1 MDTTVSTDLGIVAR
15 EVNLPLEKVQRTIDL
30 LDDGNTVPFIT
41 RYRKDETGGLDEQQI
56 RDIQSRV
63 GKLRQLNERKRTILK
78 SIQSQDKLTEQ
89 LAQQIQKA
97 ATQKLL
103 EDLYLPFKPKK
114 QTLATQARERGLEPL
129 ADTIHHATESAGELA
144 DLAAKFVDPEKSLAD
159 VDAVLQGVRFII
171 AERMSEHVGLRG
183 KLRKFFWKTG
193 TLTSTRIEGSADS
206 GKSAD
211 DADDH
216 DDSEQVAEAPE
227 AAAPEADAPTA
238 DTPETQPPAE
248 ESAEP
253 TSPPMS
259 GEVTE
264 SPASESTEPA
274 TASASI
280 EPETLSGEVEPTAAA
295 AEAPETPATSEAP
308 AETPAAEQAD
318 TPPATA
324 EPATSK
330 PAAPAAGKKE
340 AKKPTIQE
348 IRREKRRRQKDKER
362 AKKDKAFRDYY
373 DYREPVSKIPPHRVL
388 AINRG
393 DRTRFLKVKI
403 EVDLEKLNELAEQT
417 VVPAEHPYVEFLKAC
432 LKDSLNRLVL
442 SSIERE
448 IRRELTDKAENHAIE
463 VFAWNLRKLLL
474 QPPVRGKRVLAIDP
488 GFRSGCKLVALDP
501 FGKVL
506 GTGVVHLIGPEDRV
520 KRSRGRIVE
529 MIKEFNAQI
538 VAIGNGTACRETENI
553 VAEAIATELADRDVC
568 YLVVNEAGA
577 SVYSTSDIGREE
589 FPKFDATIRGT
600 ISIGRRLLDPLSE
613 LVKINPSNI
622 GVGLYQHDVK
632 AKHLQDSLDDV
643 VESCVNYVGV
653 DVNSASPALL
663 SYVSGLNALTARRI
677 FEYRQ
682 ANGPFR
688 SREDLKSV
696 PGVGEA
702 SFVQAAGFLKV
713 SSGANPLDG
722 TWIHPESY
730 GVATRILEKLGA
742 SLSEIATQA
751 PPAAAVSATVAA
763 PASSETEP
771 VSEVEASPAEPTLEA
786 APEAKPETASPES
799 AEPPTPAEAS
809 TAAAVPMA
817 TTAEP
822 PAEEPVAQPVAQDDA
837 AEAAPQEKTA
847 AEEAVSA
854 ETPAEAVP
862 AEADSSETGA
872 EQHSGDEAPVVD
884 DVSQAPATAPTPVL
898 VKEDEHKVLVDKIN
912 QVDRKQMAEELGI
925 GEHLAG
931 DILNALSRPGRD
943 PRADFPPPLFRT
955 GILKLEDLEPGME
968 LSGTVLNVVDFG
980 AFVDIGLHDSGMVHI
995 SRLAD
1000 RYVSDPHEVVSV
1012 GDVLKVWVIEI
1023 DKERRRVSLTAIDP
1037 SITRDKPRAEQA
1049 PRREKT
1055 DRPARQRRPA
1065 KAKQGHGQGQGQ
1077 YAGGG
1082 KGKPKTGGRPPRQH
1096 QSKPKAAPAKPIS
1109 EAMKEGKEPL
1119 RSFGDLQQFFES
1131 QKKDK
1136 KGGK

>member
-15 EVNLPLEKVQRTIDL
+15 EVNLPLEKVQRTIEL

-89 LAQQIQKA
+89 LAQQILKA
-97 ATQKLL
+97 STQKLL

-129 ADTIHHATESAGELA
+129 ADTIHLATESAGELA
-144 DLAAKFVDPEKSLAD
+144 DLAASFVDAEKSLAD

-171 AERMSEHVGLRG
+171 AERMSEHVSLRG

-206 GKSAD
+206 GKPGDEAD
-211 DADDH
+211 EH
-216 DDSEQVAEAPE
+216 DDVAEAME
-227 AAAPEADAPTA
+227 APKTETPVAVAPASEEAT
-238 DTPETQPPAE
+238 
-248 ESAEP
+248 EP
-253 TSPPMS
+253 TSPPVS

-264 SPASESTEPA
+264 TSAEPA

-280 EPETLSGEVEPTAAA
+280 EPDTLSGEVEPTA
-295 AEAPETPATSEAP
+295 EAPVTPAPSASDAVASPETPAAP
-308 AETPAAEQAD
+308 AESPA
-318 TPPATA
+318 A
-324 EPATSK
+324 EPATPQ
-330 PAAPAAGKKE
+330 PATKASGKKE

-393 DRTRFLKVKI
+393 DRTRFLKVRI

-417 VVPAEHPYVEFLKAC
+417 VVPVEHPYADFLRTC

-529 MIKEFNAQI
+529 MIKQFNAQI

-553 VAEAIATELADRDVC
+553 VAEAIATELSDRDVC

-600 ISIGRRLLDPLSE
+600 VSIGRRLLDPLSE

-682 ANGPFR
+682 AKGPFR

-751 PPAAAVSATVAA
+751 PPAPAASTPAVSDPVAVPAAT
-763 PASSETEP
+763 ETAP
-771 VSEVEASPAEPTLEA
+771 VSEVEASPADAT
-786 APEAKPETASPES
+786 PES

-809 TAAAVPMA
+809 TAAAIPRA
-817 TTAEP
+817 TTAETPSEESVTQDEATAQKEATAEGSAPEVASEDTPTEAP
-822 PAEEPVAQPVAQDDA
+822 PT
-837 AEAAPQEKTA
+837 EAAPAEASVEQEG
-847 AEEAVSA
+847 AEEA
-854 ETPAEAVP
+854 PL
-862 AEADSSETGA
+862 
-872 EQHSGDEAPVVD
+872 VD
-884 DVSQAPATAPTPVL
+884 AASQAPATAPTPVL
-898 VKEDEHKVLVDKIN
+898 VKESEHKILVDKIN
-912 QVDRKQMAEELGI
+912 QVDRKQLAEELGI

-1037 SITRDKPRAEQA
+1037 AITRDKPRTEQA

-1065 KAKQGHGQGQGQ
+1065 KAKQGQGQGQ

-1131 QKKDK
+1131 NKKDK